1 MVTQRLNPLIL
12 ILLLSGCSTYQPTQV
27 NDLCKIFWGETDWYK
42 DARSSSKRWGT
53 PIGVMMAIIKQE
65 SAFQAKVRPDRP
77 KFLFIPLPRRSSA
90 YGYAQAQDAAWSDYR
105 KDTGSWSHDRD
116 DFGDA
121 INFVGWYTNKTNK
134 RLGISKWDAYSQYL
148 AYHEGWG
155 GYARKSY
162 NKKPQLLT
170 VANKVQRQAGT
181 YGAQLKKCSAK
192 LDKSVSRWFF

>member
-27 NDLCKIFWGETDWYK
+27 NNLCKIFWGETDWYK

-121 INFVGWYTNKTNK
+121 INFVGWYTNETHK
-134 RLGISKWDAYSQYL
+134 RLGVSKREVYHQYL

-155 GYARKSY
+155 GYSRKSF

-170 VANKVQRQAGT
+170 VAKKVQRQAET

-192 LDKSVSRWFF
+192 LDKSVRSWFF

>member
-27 NDLCKIFWGETDWYK
+27 NNLCKIFWGETDWYK